1 MQLLLESGR
10 GVEKSFERE
19 AGLYDC
25 FGLLLPSGQVAYFDG
40 SGSPFGVEVVGN
52 ALLRTGLLQVP
63 IATPI
68 ELLTSQA
75 AYQLVVGQ
83 AGAVATTA
91 TSYHPVGS
99 RSRRAAVSSPTGMS
113 ARAWPDSS
121 VGKGRSGKLEKPTKR
136 SRVSS
141 SQIIAVLALMICLLV
156 VISFCVS
163 PYDAASRVASAEQN
177 LFHSQSQYASGSSK
191 QPSSGL
197 TSNGAV
203 RVGGVVAV
211 VTTNSSS
218 YNPIGPVT
226 ISLSVFKEFLAE
238 MHSPALPEADTM
250 YAACAGLSCDPAV
263 MAAFF
268 EHESSGGRYG
278 AASVTRSVGNIR
290 CSAGYAC
297 YNTGSNGS
305 FRQYASWTAGAA
317 DWARLLQMYKN
328 DWKLST
334 LEEIIPHYA
343 PQADHNDEAAYRSSV
358 IRRVDDLRRREAL
371 LRKSVGTSTPAVSST
386 SDSGQSSDTAATNN
400 NSNSV
405 DMPLGCPVWE
415 SDWTIT
421 QGYNAKHPEIDI
433 ARPLTVAFGTNIHT
447 TIGGVVTVVRDDPL
461 FGNRVFVSNGTFTLH
476 FNHLLPDL
484 LLLNGQVVRRG
495 DIVGL
500 MGSTGNSTGPHLD
513 YEIFQGDRR
522 LNPMEWVVRAAPN
535 S

>member
-1 MQLLLESGR
+1 MSVMQVIEPELCN
-10 GVEKSFERE
+10 
-19 AGLYDC
+19 C
-25 FGLLLPSGQVAYFDG
+25 FGLLPNEMVAYFDET
-40 SGSPFGVEVVGN
+40 GSPFGVEVEDYAIFQTNLLRLSTVTTVAILSTQEAYHLLTQNVAATQPPPQPIAAAYSSSWPSANAAIGGYN
-52 ALLRTGLLQVP
+52 TAGVRSWSRARRQTGWRPISRQSHLRRKVVLLSAIGCLALLLLTWANPGGTGEKVTQAIRGLL
-63 IATPI
+63 
-68 ELLTSQA
+68 
-75 AYQLVVGQ
+75 G
-83 AGAVATTA
+83 GHTT
-91 TSYHPVGS
+91 
-99 RSRRAAVSSPTGMS
+99 
-113 ARAWPDSS
+113 
-121 VGKGRSGKLEKPTKR
+121 
-136 SRVSS
+136 
-141 SQIIAVLALMICLLV
+141 I
-156 VISFCVS
+156 
-163 PYDAASRVASAEQN
+163 
-177 LFHSQSQYASGSSK
+177 SGSSGGNNSGGGGDG
-191 QPSSGL
+191 SSGVSGPGSAQL
-197 TSNGAV
+197 SSQSIKVVSNPG
-203 RVGGVVAV
+203 
-211 VTTNSSS
+211 SF

-238 MHSPALPEADTM
+238 MHSPALSEAETM
-250 YAACAGLSCDPAV
+250 YAACVELGCDPAV

-343 PQADHNDEAAYRSSV
+343 PQADHNDEAAYKGSV
-358 IRRVDDLRRREAL
+358 VRRVDDLRRREAL

-421 QGYNAKHPEIDI
+421 QGYSAKHPEIDI